1 MNIKIE
7 IEGLEE
13 ISMKIRVISA
23 VILLAIF
30 IPLLLTGGLPY
41 SVLML
46 AIALLGLHELLKIRK
61 TKKDFPFLVELCA
74 YVLVSFLTFNNYKS
88 QNLSVLM
95 DYRLMSVMMFVF
107 LSPMVFINNSKK
119 YNLND
124 ALFLTSATLFVGL
137 SFNLLILLRNFS
149 LTYVIYLFIISCI
162 SDTFAYITGRY
173 IGRNKL
179 APLISPKKT
188 IEGLIGGTVMGV
200 IAGVIYYT
208 TVINPGIEI
217 GIIIFVTLAL
227 SLIGQLGDLIF
238 SSIKRYYDV
247 KDFSN
252 LIPGHGGILDR
263 LDSIIFIVLGFILFL
278 AVL

>member
-1 MNIKIE
+1 M
-7 IEGLEE
+7 
-13 ISMKIRVISA
+13 
-23 VILLAIF
+23 
-30 IPLLLTGGLPY
+30 
-41 SVLML
+41 
-46 AIALLGLHELLKIRK
+46 
-61 TKKDFPFLVELCA
+61 
-74 YVLVSFLTFNNYKS
+74 
-88 QNLSVLM
+88 
-95 DYRLMSVMMFVF
+95 
-107 LSPMVFINNSKK
+107 

-124 ALFLTSATLFVGL
+124 ALFLTASTLFIGL

-149 LTYVIYLFIISCI
+149 LDYVIYLFIISI
-162 SDTFAYITGRY
+162 ITDTFAYITGKY
-173 IGRNKL
+173 IGKNPL

-188 IEGLIGGTVMGV
+188 IEGLVGGTIMGV
-200 IAGVIYYT
+200 VVGTIYYT
-208 TVINPGIEI
+208 TVINPGLDI
-217 GIIIFVTLAL
+217 GIIIFVTLCL

>member
-1 MNIKIE
+1 
-7 IEGLEE
+7 
-13 ISMKIRVISA
+13 MKIRIISA
-23 VILLAIF
+23 AVLLAIF
-30 IPLLLTGGLPY
+30 IPLLLIGGLPY
-41 SVLML
+41 SILML
-46 AIALLGLHELLKIRK
+46 FIALLGLHELLKIRK

-74 YVLVSFLTFNNYKS
+74 YVLVAFLTLNNYSSK
-88 QNLSVLM
+88 NLSVLM
-95 DYRLMSVMMFVF
+95 DYRLMATMMFVF

-124 ALFLTSATLFVGL
+124 ALFLTSSTLFIGL
-137 SFNLLILLRNFS
+137 SFNLLILLRNYS
-149 LTYVIYLFIISCI
+149 LNYVIFLFVISTI
-162 SDTFAYITGRY
+162 TDTFAYITGRY

-188 IEGLIGGTVMGV
+188 IEGLIGGTIMGV
-200 IAGVIYYT
+200 IAGSIYYT
-208 TVINPGIEI
+208 TVINPGVEL
-217 GIIIFVTLAL
+217 GIIVFVTMCL
-227 SLIGQLGDLIF
+227 SLIGQLGDLVF
-238 SSIKRYYDV
+238 SSIKRYYNV

>member
-1 MNIKIE
+1 
-7 IEGLEE
+7 
-13 ISMKIRVISA
+13 MKIRIISA
-23 VILLAIF
+23 AVLLAIF
-30 IPLLLTGGLPY
+30 IPLLLIGGLPY
-41 SVLML
+41 SILML
-46 AIALLGLHELLKIRK
+46 FIALLGLHELLKIRK
-61 TKKDFPFLVELCA
+61 TRKEFPFFVELCA
-74 YVLVSFLTFNNYKS
+74 YILVAFITLNNYES
-88 QNLSVLM
+88 TNLYFLM
-95 DYRLMSVMMFVF
+95 DYRLMAIMIFIF
-107 LSPMVFINNSKK
+107 LAPMVFINNNKK

-124 ALFLTSATLFVGL
+124 ALFLTASTLFIGL

-149 LTYVIYLFIISCI
+149 LDYVIYLFIISI
-162 SDTFAYITGRY
+162 ITDTFAYITGKY
-173 IGRNKL
+173 IGKNPL

-188 IEGLIGGTVMGV
+188 IEGLIGGTIMGV
-200 IAGVIYYT
+200 VVGSIYYT
-208 TVINPGIEI
+208 TVINPGLDI
-217 GIIIFVTLAL
+217 GIIIFVTLCL

>member
-1 MNIKIE
+1 
-7 IEGLEE
+7 
-13 ISMKIRVISA
+13 MKIRIISA
-23 VILLAIF
+23 AVLLAIF
-30 IPLLLTGGLPY
+30 VPLLLIGGLPY
-41 SVLML
+41 SILML
-46 AIALLGLHELLKIRK
+46 IIALAGLHELLKIRK

-74 YVLVSFLTFNNYKS
+74 YVLVSFLTLNNYNSKD
-88 QNLSVLM
+88 LYFLM
-95 DYRLMSVMMFVF
+95 DYRLMAIMMFVF

-124 ALFLTSATLFVGL
+124 ALFLTSSTLFIGL

-149 LTYVIYLFIISCI
+149 LEYVIYLFIIATMT
-162 SDTFAYITGRY
+162 DTFAYITGKY

-188 IEGLIGGTVMGV
+188 IEGSIGGSAMGV
-200 IAGVIYYT
+200 VAGVIYYT
-208 TVINPGIEI
+208 TVINPAVDL
-217 GIIIFVTLAL
+217 GIIIFVTLCL
-227 SLIGQLGDLIF
+227 SIIGQLGDLMF
-238 SSIKRYYDV
+238 SSIKRYYNV

>member
-1 MNIKIE
+1 
-7 IEGLEE
+7 
-13 ISMKIRVISA
+13 MKIRIISA
-23 VILLAIF
+23 AVLLAIF
-30 IPLLLTGGLPY
+30 IPLLLIGGLPY
-41 SVLML
+41 SLLML
-46 AIALLGLHELLKIRK
+46 LIALFGLHELLKIRK
-61 TKKDFPFLVELCA
+61 TKKDFPFFVELCA
-74 YVLVSFLTFNNYKS
+74 YILVSFLTLNNYRS
-88 QNLSVLM
+88 QNLAFLM

-124 ALFLTSATLFVGL
+124 ALFLTASTLFVGL
-137 SFNLLILLRNFS
+137 SFNLLILVRNFS
-149 LTYVIYLFIISCI
+149 LNYVIYLFIISI
-162 SDTFAYITGRY
+162 MTDTFAYITGRY
-173 IGRNKL
+173 IGKNKL

-188 IEGLIGGTVMGV
+188 IEGSIGGSIMGV

-208 TVINPGIEI
+208 TVINPAIDL
-217 GIIIFVTLAL
+217 GIIIFVTLCL
-227 SLIGQLGDLIF
+227 SIIGQLGDLIF
-238 SSIKRYYDV
+238 SAIKRYYNV